1 MFMNATFGAWS
12 DTVWAAN
19 RTGPKSIATGNAAA
33 WLPFPVISSR
43 AADLASALTAQNHTL
58 HLPAD
63 TDPTVAAGYRAQMLA
78 FASALTSP
86 RTAFYN
92 LVVTG
97 GNTNGLLCDLHPLSR
112 GTVNIDVADP
122 YNTVP
127 RVDYRALANPLD
139 AAIMADIIRFTRRYH
154 MENPLT
160 EAWAATELA
169 PGEETQTDEEFEA
182 YLAETLSPS
191 VFHPVGT
198 CAMMPRELGGVVDEE
213 LRVYGVKGLRV
224 VDASIMST
232 LVGGNTCQTV
242 YAVAEKVSR
251 RHDACGVCWAW
262 LLTLA
267 GCGSDS
273 VWGTQ
278 GCGIAYIRMHTAAK
292 LTVRRISDVTVM
304 PQNRPESGRT
314 MTMRNKLC
322 KKVHETSKCFV
333 HGLMSLY
340 PWHITTSSTN
350 YAIVLREHACHGEEI
365 LPTLSSI

>member
-1 MFMNATFGAWS
+1 
-12 DTVWAAN
+12 
-19 RTGPKSIATGNAAA
+19 
-33 WLPFPVISSR
+33 
-43 AADLASALTAQNHTL
+43 
-58 HLPAD
+58 
-63 TDPTVAAGYRAQMLA
+63 
-78 FASALTSP
+78 
-86 RTAFYN
+86 
-92 LVVTG
+92 
-97 GNTNGLLCDLHPLSR
+97 
-112 GTVNIDVADP
+112 
-122 YNTVP
+122 
-127 RVDYRALANPLD
+127 
-139 AAIMADIIRFTRRYH
+139 MADIIRFTRRYH

-251 RHDACGVCWAW
+251 CHDACGVCWAW

-350 YAIVLREHACHGEEI
+350 YAIVLREHACHGEDI

>member
-12 DTVWAAN
+12 DAVWAAN

-43 AADLASALTAQNHTL
+43 AADLAAALTAQNHTL

-242 YAVAEKVSR
+242 YAVAE
-251 RHDACGVCWAW
+251 
-262 LLTLA
+262 
-267 GCGSDS
+267 
-273 VWGTQ
+273 
-278 GCGIAYIRMHTAAK
+278 
-292 LTVRRISDVTVM
+292 
-304 PQNRPESGRT
+304 
-314 MTMRNKLC
+314 
-322 KKVHETSKCFV
+322 
-333 HGLMSLY
+333 
-340 PWHITTSSTN
+340 
-350 YAIVLREHACHGEEI
+350 
-365 LPTLSSI
+365 